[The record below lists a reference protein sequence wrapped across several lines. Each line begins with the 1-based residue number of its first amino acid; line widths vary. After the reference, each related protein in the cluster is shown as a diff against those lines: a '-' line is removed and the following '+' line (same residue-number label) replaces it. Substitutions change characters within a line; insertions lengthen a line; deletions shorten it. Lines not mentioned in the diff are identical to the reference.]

1 MAQISISNSVGSRS
15 KSSAPP
21 VNKEAPRITGD
32 ANVGNIVSCSEG
44 VWTGTQ
50 PIRFSF
56 QWERNR
62 VPIVDATSTEYTIVS
77 GDVQQ
82 SIKCLVTATNELGIS
97 GVYSNIIIP
106 K

>member
-15 KSSAPP
+15 KSSEPP
-21 VNKEAPRITGD
+21 VNARTPEILGIAE
-32 ANVGNIVSCSEG
+32 VGETVYCTRG
-44 VWTGTQ
+44 TWTGTQ
-50 PIRFSF
+50 PISFSF

-77 GDVQQ
+77 GDVGQ

-97 GVYSNIIIP
+97 EVYSSTIIP